1 MMSTYVTRQDLIDTD
16 GSYVWNVAINRETNA
31 LDEVAIAKALTA
43 TDEEI
48 NSLLSRR
55 FKVPLETTVPSMLNR
70 QAISIAFYW
79 LADRDNQATELVRK
93 RYEDAIKVIK
103 EIANGT
109 RDLGLPT
116 LEQPTETTSG
126 KVIMTGENPRIF
138 TRNSLKGVL

>member
-1 MMSTYVTRQDLIDTD
+1 
-16 GSYVWNVAINRETNA
+16 
-31 LDEVAIAKALTA
+31 
-43 TDEEI
+43 
-48 NSLLSRR
+48 
-55 FKVPLETTVPSMLNR
+55 MLNR